1 MAAQSGGSAP
11 GYQPGFALSALQE
24 TADVRVT
31 DPYIYAAALAGQLPA
46 SAAASVSLDRP
57 AVLEKQLVGHVGSF
71 VQTEHFD
78 APQYEATPLATGDL
92 LWPGRRSTSACILG

>member
-31 DPYIYAAALAGQLPA
+31 DPYIYAAALAGQPSA
-46 SAAASVSLDRP
+46 SAALCKEV
-57 AVLEKQLVGHVGSF
+57 F
-71 VQTEHFD
+71 
-78 APQYEATPLATGDL
+78 
-92 LWPGRRSTSACILG
+92 GRFGLTIM